1 MRVRGNFDHF
11 RDSIKSRRGLHRRLV
26 MFVTVLFL
34 LNILITGFVSRVYS
48 AGYQDLKM
56 TAELSAA
63 LIKKQEEAAKLT
75 RESYSIDHF
84 REISERIQ
92 TRGTLP
98 VIVRLR
104 ASFVPEGEIRGP
116 AEARAQR
123 MVIAS
128 ARERLVDE
136 LVGYDPGSVKSF
148 ESLPF
153 IAVTVNATGVEAL
166 RASGNVLDI
175 EEDVLMR
182 ASLAQSVP
190 LIGADSAWAS
200 GYTGSGQV
208 VAILDTGV
216 DKNHPFLAG
225 KVVSE
230 ACYSTTATS
239 QGAASVCPG
248 GSSSSTV
255 VDSGL
260 PCSVSGDCD
269 HGTHV
274 AGIAAGK
281 GSSFSG
287 VAKDASVIA
296 IQVFTRFNNAD
307 SCGGTA
313 PCAMAFTSDIVKG
326 LQRVYE
332 LRSTYNIASANLS
345 LGGDKSTS
353 NCDSSNAATK
363 AAIDLL
369 RGAGIATVIA
379 SGNES
384 YTNALGSPAC
394 ISTAISVGSVSDST
408 ATVSSFSNSA
418 SFLSLLAP
426 GGGITSSVPGTGFE
440 TWSGTSMATPHVT
453 GAWAIMKQKLPTAT
467 VTQVL
472 DAFTSTGQAINDSR
486 NNIVKPLI
494 KVDLAVNSLGNAG
507 PPPSIPVA
515 PTGLTATV
523 SQTNQVSLS
532 WTDNSSN
539 ESGFRIYRK
548 TGTTGTAA
556 IVATAS
562 QNVTTYVNTTVSG
575 STDYYYYVVAY
586 NSAGES
592 PASNEFKVTTLSL
605 PTVPSNLTATVD
617 SATSISLSWSD
628 TSDNENGFRIRR
640 RTSQTGFW
648 TLLAVVGPNVS
659 TYLNT
664 GLTTGRTYYYSV
676 TAYNQTGESALSNQ
690 ASATTTQTSPPA
702 APTELSATASTN
714 TVNLTWT
721 DNSNNEAGFRISRK
735 TGATGSWI
743 VVGNVA
749 QDVRSVQ
756 NVGLT
761 SGVTYSYRVTSYNT
775 AGESA
780 SSNEV
785 TVTTLSNIPVAPSNL
800 TATVVSTSQINLQW
814 VDTSGNETGF
824 RISRKIG
831 YNGTW
836 SMVATVG
843 QNVTTFE
850 NTGLTAGSTY
860 FYLVTSYNSSGESG
874 ASNEAT
880 ATTPASGGGGP
891 SAPSGL
897 QATASTTNLINLAW
911 VDASNNETGFQ
922 IQRKKDDT
930 WSTIATVGA
939 NVTTYFN
946 SGLSPGTF
954 YTYQIVAI
962 NGSNSSLASNQVTV
976 KTPTNSFNTIV
987 NGQVIT
993 STVIKGSSKY
1003 YKLYLPPGVTQVS
1016 VATTGS
1022 GDLDLYLSSYSQP
1035 TRSVFNC
1042 RSVSS
1047 TSSERCVI
1055 NTPGSGDWH
1064 IMVYGYGAT
1073 ISTYSLTV
1081 TVQGGGAAN
1090 VRSLTEDGEA
1100 AEPAI
1105 LPRRD
1110 ASEAPDAPEEGKLVE
1125 EEDSAILPRRRQAT
1139 I

>member
-1 MRVRGNFDHF
+1 MRLRNNFDHF
-11 RDSIKSRRGLHRRLV
+11 RDAIRSRRARRSGAFFIL
-26 MFVTVLFL
+26 VLFL
-34 LNILITGFVSRVYS
+34 LNILMTGVGGRAYS
-48 AGYQDLKM
+48 AGSQDPQERKM

-63 LIKKQEEAAKLT
+63 VTRKQAESAKLT
-75 RESYSIDHF
+75 RQADSVDHF
-84 REISERIQ
+84 REIGERVQ
-92 TRGTLP
+92 SRGTLP

-104 ASFVPEGEIRGP
+104 AVFVPEGELRGA
-116 AEARAQR
+116 AETRAQR
-123 MVIAS
+123 LVIGS
-128 ARERLVDE
+128 VRDRMVDE
-136 LVGYDPGSVKSF
+136 LVGYDPASVKPF
-148 ESLPF
+148 DYLPF
-153 IAVTVNATGVEAL
+153 VGVTVNATGVEAL
-166 RASGNVLDI
+166 RSSGNVLDI
-175 EEDVLMR
+175 EEDVLMK

-190 LIGADSAWAS
+190 MIGANNAWAS

-216 DKNHPFLAG
+216 DKSHPFLAG

-230 ACYSTTATS
+230 ACYSTTASS

-248 GSSSSTV
+248 GASSSTS

-287 VAKDASVIA
+287 VAKDANVIA
-296 IQVFTRFNNAD
+296 IQVFTRFNTAD

-313 PCAMAFTSDIVKG
+313 PCAMAFTSDIIKG

-332 LRSTYNIASANLS
+332 LSSTYNIAAANLS

-353 NCDSSNAATK
+353 NCDSSNASTK

-369 RGAGIATVIA
+369 RGAGVATVIA

-408 ATVSSFSNSA
+408 AAVSSFSNSA

-426 GGGITSSVPGTGFE
+426 GGGITSSVPGAGFE
-440 TWSGTSMATPHVT
+440 TWSGTSMATPHVA
-453 GAWAIMKQKLPTAT
+453 GAWAIMKHKLPTAT

-472 DAFTSTGQAINDSR
+472 DAFTSTGQSISDSR

-494 KVDLAVNSLGNAG
+494 KVDLALNLLGSAG

-515 PTGLTATV
+515 PTALATTV
-523 SQTNQVSLS
+523 SQTNQVSLT
-532 WTDNSSN
+532 WTDNSTN

-548 TGTTGTAA
+548 TGTAGTAA
-556 IVATAS
+556 IIATVG
-562 QNVTTYVNTTVSG
+562 QNTTTYVNTAVSG

-592 PASNEFKVTTLSL
+592 TPSNEARATTLSL
-605 PTVPSNLTATVD
+605 PTVPSNLTATVA
-617 SATSISLSWSD
+617 SATSINLSWRD
-628 TSDNENGFRIRR
+628 TSDNETGFRIRR

-664 GLTTGRTYYYSV
+664 GLTTGRTFYYSV
-676 TAYNQTGESALSNQ
+676 TAYNSTGESSLSNQ
-690 ASATTTQTSPPA
+690 ASATTTQTSPPT
-702 APTELSATASTN
+702 APTELGATASTN
-714 TVNLTWT
+714 AVNLSWT
-721 DNSNNEAGFRISRK
+721 DNSGNEAGFRISRK
-735 TGATGSWI
+735 TGATGSWA
-743 VVGNVA
+743 VVGTVGQN
-749 QDVRSVQ
+749 VRSVH
-756 NVGLT
+756 NVGLP
-761 SGVTYSYRVTSYNT
+761 SGVTYSYRVTAYNT

-780 SSNEV
+780 ATNEV
-785 TVTTLSNIPVAPSNL
+785 TVTTLSNIPVAPTTL

-814 VDTSGNETGF
+814 VDTSSNESGF
-824 RISRKIG
+824 RISRK
-831 YNGTW
+831 TAVAEAW
-836 SMVATVG
+836 TMVGTVG
-843 QNVTTFE
+843 PNETSFQ

-860 FYLVTSYNSSGESG
+860 FYRVTAYNSSGESA
-874 ASNEAT
+874 ASNEVTVA
-880 ATTPASGGGGP
+880 TPASGGGGP
-891 SAPSGL
+891 TAPSGL
-897 QATASTTNLINLAW
+897 QATASTTNTINLAW

-930 WSTIATVGA
+930 WLTIATVGA

-946 SGLSPGTF
+946 LGLSPGTS
-954 YTYQIVAI
+954 YAYRIVAV
-962 NGSNSSLASNQVTV
+962 NGATPSLASNQVTV
-976 KTPTNSFNTIV
+976 RTPTTSFNTIL
-987 NGQVIT
+987 NGQSISSSVIR
-993 STVIKGSSKY
+993 GSSKY
-1003 YKLYLPPGVTQVS
+1003 YKLYLPTGVTQFS
-1016 VATTGS
+1016 VTTSGS
-1022 GDLDLYLSSYSQP
+1022 GDLDLYLGFSSQP
-1035 TRSVFNC
+1035 TRSSFNC

-1047 TSSERCVI
+1047 TSVERCVV
-1055 NTPGSGDWH
+1055 NTPASGDWH

-1073 ISTYSLTV
+1073 ISTYSLLV

-1090 VRSLTEDGEA
+1090 VRSLSEDAMIDEPVAVPQRDGSEDSEEGA
-1100 AEPAI
+1100 AGFKEIPAL
-1105 LPRRD
+1105 LPR
-1110 ASEAPDAPEEGKLVE
+1110 S
-1125 EEDSAILPRRRQAT
+1125 RQP
-1139 I
+1139 II